1 MQVSRGYW
9 GRPGL
14 TAKRFVPD
22 PFAAA
27 PGQRLYRTG
36 DLARWRSDGV
46 LEFLGRLDHQVKI
59 RGVRVEPGEIEVVLR
74 EHPAVRD
81 ALVVVHD
88 DGGERRLVA
97 YVVFAGESQ
106 HTGAVAIAEL
116 RASLAARLPAAMVP
130 AAFVPLPA
138 IPVLSN
144 GKIDRNALPR
154 PDARHFAGPTER
166 VAPRTRWSA
175 SSRRSGTRSSASPA
189 AA

>member
-1 MQVSRGYW
+1 M
-9 GRPGL
+9 
-14 TAKRFVPD
+14 PD
-22 PFAAA
+22 LFAAA

-81 ALVVVHD
+81 GLVVVD
-88 DGGERRLVA
+88 DAGGERRLVA

-106 HTGAVAIAEL
+106 HTGAAALAEL

-130 AAFVPLPA
+130 AALVPLPA
-138 IPVLSN
+138 LPVLSN

-154 PDARHFAGPTER
+154 PDAHHFADPTER
-166 VAPRTRWSA
+166 IAPRTPLERDIA
-175 SSRRSGTRSSASPA
+175 ELGAPSSRSIA
-189 AA
+189 A